1 MKFIAP
7 FIFIFFLS
15 SSFNSDN
22 EFQKV
27 IDTADSPTLKNRLIN
42 FEKSGIE
49 RPIHWE
55 GNLSVDSLLTVAK
68 TYLQTPHRMGG
79 TGRKGIDC
87 SGLIYAS
94 FQHFGISLPHSSH
107 EQAKY
112 GKIIPSLEELKKG
125 DLVFFYNSY
134 NSRNLITHT
143 GIYLGN
149 GEIIHTSSHTGVT
162 IISLEE
168 SSYWL
173 PRFLFGTRPLVSLE
187 N

>member
-1 MKFIAP
+1 MKYYSLSFLL
-7 FIFIFFLS
+7 IFILCNFS
-15 SSFNSDN
+15 ADS

-27 IDTADSPTLKNRLIN
+27 IDTASSPTLKNQLIS

-49 RPIHWE
+49 RPISWD
-55 GNLSVDSLLTVAK
+55 GNLSIDSLLSVAK
-68 TYLQTPHRMGG
+68 TYLKTPHRMGG
-79 TGRKGIDC
+79 IGRKGIDC
-87 SGLIYAS
+87 SGLVYAS

-112 GKIIPSLEELKKG
+112 GKIIPSLVELKKG

-149 GEIIHTSSHTGVT
+149 GEIIHTSNSSGVV
-162 IISLEE
+162 IISLEN
-168 SSYWL
+168 SSYWR
-173 PRFLFGTRPLVSLE
+173 PRFLFGTRPLVAVE
-187 N
+187 E